1 MLTAMRVSVTPSA
14 RPRADRW
21 RPMARGGVLSV
32 AAVVLLCMGA
42 NLWMVSRAT
51 SRIFPSP
58 AATPYR
64 TTGLLLGTD
73 PIMPDGSTNLH
84 FLSRTRTAAALV
96 AEGKVGRLIVSGH
109 PDNRGYNEARG
120 MAAEL
125 IRLGVPGERLELDEG
140 GSRTWHS
147 LMNARQRWHLTD
159 CTLITDPFHG
169 PRALFLADQA
179 GLQAVA
185 CCVPATSANFWGL
198 RSQVREWLARIGA
211 FRDALRARLTPEA

>member
-1 MLTAMRVSVTPSA
+1 MQASASPSPWFRTGRRRQLA
-14 RPRADRW
+14 KQ
-21 RPMARGGVLSV
+21 GGLGLV
-32 AAVVLLCMGA
+32 AVVLLCMAA

-64 TTGLLLGTD
+64 ATGLLLGTD
-73 PIMPDGSTNLH
+73 PIMPDGATNLH
-84 FLSRTRTAAALV
+84 FLSRTRTAAELV
-96 AEGKVGRLIVSGH
+96 AQGKVGRLIVSGH

-125 IRLGVPGERLELDEG
+125 VRLGVPPDRLELDEG
-140 GSRTWHS
+140 GRRTWHS
-147 LMNARQRWHLTD
+147 LVNARHRWGLTN

-179 GLQAVA
+179 GLHAVA
-185 CCVPATSANFWGL
+185 CCVPASSANFWSL
-198 RSQVREWLARIGA
+198 RSQLREWFARLWA
-211 FRDALRARLTPEA
+211 FQDVLRARFTPAA